1 MVIPKVRLLMDGL
14 PWNTE
19 GYEQVKNV
27 LSQKSGKSIELANTH
42 IHYILLIIV
51 IAGANPDRIKEFYEN
66 LMTSVQSLNTMRKL
80 KQINRYVQTT
90 IDKLPG
96 IRVDLERMNSNWHK
110 WDFVQFVEELR
121 QWTERN
127 PISFEKKPPEHQKHE
142 RIYQAR

>member
-27 LSQKSGKSIELANTH
+27 LSQKSGKSIKLANTH

-110 WDFVQFVEELR
+110 
-121 QWTERN
+121 
-127 PISFEKKPPEHQKHE
+127 
-142 RIYQAR
+142 